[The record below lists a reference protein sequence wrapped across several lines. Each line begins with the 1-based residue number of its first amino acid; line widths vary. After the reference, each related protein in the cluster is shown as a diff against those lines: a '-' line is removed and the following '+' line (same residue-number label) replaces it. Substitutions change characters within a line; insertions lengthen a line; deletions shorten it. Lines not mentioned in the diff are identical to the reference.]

1 MSLHEEWIS
10 RDGQHS
16 PTSRSGGG
24 GGGIGAREDPTQRR
38 RRSREDLFADS
49 DPAAL
54 TPIRD
59 HNSSGSNNG
68 GSDGAFSEHETIMN
82 VSEFLQRDRG
92 LSRKAS
98 HSRRAFGFESNTP
111 QVPLLGEGGSG
122 GNDSFRNDSFGA
134 GSSYAS
140 IDSFLFGPS
149 QKFRSAPGAS
159 GMAFH
164 INKWCWR
171 VPRVTS
177 VALLPLYI
185 GCVMSMFALDRRRRA
200 QPLFVNE
207 KDWMMLLM
215 IGIANQLSLLPV
227 VVNLIVPDALETFKE
242 LHSPSDYYAPFV
254 LYPISSIFF
263 SVVAIA
269 YAILDKKAQRKNRV
283 EVSMRRRSKLQTIY
297 AHLTNC
303 VEFRSEGL
311 IPVVLIASAVFTM
324 SCRFCTRTSGVE
336 CTGAN
341 QFWDPFHLSKVVF
354 YSAAL
359 LQFCM
364 YVCLCGLSALAIGMF
379 WQHQKL
385 VNVFT
390 FPEKYGARAPKA
402 ANVLFPGGSPKAD
415 GAPPTSHTR
424 LLGGAP
430 SSQPRDASGKRGKRG
445 FVKEIDWHDL
455 SNPEGI
461 ANYTVLYQHIIG
473 SMNGHPVMTSIC
485 TPAFACSVVIFI
497 VSLGVVVIDNMYQ
510 GHGFADYTFIFMS
523 LTTIAGT
530 VISLFIG
537 LTVQLDKTISMQSR
551 IIAKV
556 QNDVQQLIDARRKK
570 WVSAAT
576 LQHSAGESRGGGG
589 DTVVMIDND
598 AMGGLE
604 GGRALPMKLLEA
616 KVNALQALDVYV
628 RIADS
633 TPKLIGMSLNTIRW
647 TTILAL
653 LMFINFFFILLYRI
667 YCFDDPAPHRTRSHT
682 LTMQPVTEDV

>member
-10 RDGQHS
+10 RDGQYS
-16 PTSRSGGG
+16 PRDNNGGG
-24 GGGIGAREDPTQRR
+24 DISSPQRNH

-49 DPAAL
+49 DPASL
-54 TPIRD
+54 SQNRGD
-59 HNSSGSNNG
+59 HNGSQHK
-68 GSDGAFSEHETIMN
+68 GSDGSFSEHDTIMN

-92 LSRKAS
+92 LSRKPGGS
-98 HSRRAFGFESNTP
+98 HSRRAFGFDNAP
-111 QVPLLGEGGSG
+111 QLPLLGENGTGRE
-122 GNDSFRNDSFGA
+122 DSFRNDSFAGA

-140 IDSFLFGPS
+140 IDSFLFGPTP
-149 QKFRSAPGAS
+149 KFRAAPGESRTAND
-159 GMAFH
+159 
-164 INKWCWR
+164 IRRWCWR
-171 VPRVTS
+171 IPRVTA

-185 GCVMSMFALDRRRRA
+185 GSVMSMFALDRRRREL
-200 QPLFVNE
+200 PLFINE
-207 KDWMMLLM
+207 NDWMVLLM
-215 IGIANQLSLLPV
+215 IGIANQLSLLSV
-227 VVNLIVPDALETFKE
+227 IVNSIVPDALDTFKDM
-242 LHSPSDYYAPFV
+242 HSPSDYYAPFV

-269 YAILDKKAQRKNRV
+269 YAVLDKKAQRKNRV

-303 VEFRSEGL
+303 VEYRSEFL
-311 IPVVLIASAVFTM
+311 IPVVLFLSALFTV
-324 SCRFCTRTSGVE
+324 SCRFCTHTSGVE
-336 CTGAN
+336 CVGAN
-341 QFWDPFHLSKVVF
+341 QFWDPYHLSKVVF

-359 LQFCM
+359 LQFWM
-364 YVCLCGLSALAIGMF
+364 YVCLCGFSALAIGMF

-390 FPEKYGARAPKA
+390 FPEEYGARAPKA
-402 ANVLFPGGSPKAD
+402 STTPSGGSNT
-415 GAPPTSHTR
+415 GGGSPPTSHTR
-424 LLGGAP
+424 LLGGGAGGT
-430 SSQPRDASGKRGKRG
+430 SSSSASGGGKRKRGG

-461 ANYTVLYQHIIG
+461 ANYTVLYQQVIG
-473 SMNGHPVMTSIC
+473 SMNGHPVITSIC
-485 TPAFACSVVIFI
+485 TPAFACSVVVFI
-497 VSLGVVVIDNMYQ
+497 VSLAVVVIDNMYQ
-510 GHGFADYTFIFMS
+510 GHGFADYTFLFMS
-523 LTTIAGT
+523 LSTISAT

-556 QNDVQQLIDARRKK
+556 QNDVQQVIDARRKK
-570 WVSAAT
+570 WVS
-576 LQHSAGESRGGGG
+576 SAVGGGKR
-589 DTVVMIDND
+589 DDTTTVVMVDND
-598 AMGGLE
+598 TGLD

-653 LMFINFFFILLYRI
+653 LMFMNFFFILLYRI
-667 YCFDDPAPHRTRSHT
+667 YCFDEPAGDHTRTPT
-682 LTMQPVTEDV
+682 LPFNRNTTFNGDE